1 MKVDPEDCVIKSES
15 GEEYQTVKQEADP
28 ELCLQDQGTAQTV
41 GDNSGKDSD
50 NEQVCE
56 IKVEVDDSMIVK
68 EEVVDVEADTV
79 KAEFEN
85 NIKRERL
92 LKKLGSIRDWVY
104 TR

>member
-28 ELCLQDQGTAQTV
+28 ESCLQDQGTAQTV
-41 GDNSGKDSD
+41 GDNSGENPN
-50 NEQVCE
+50 NEQECE

>member
-41 GDNSGKDSD
+41 GDNSGKNPN
-50 NEQVCE
+50 NEQECE